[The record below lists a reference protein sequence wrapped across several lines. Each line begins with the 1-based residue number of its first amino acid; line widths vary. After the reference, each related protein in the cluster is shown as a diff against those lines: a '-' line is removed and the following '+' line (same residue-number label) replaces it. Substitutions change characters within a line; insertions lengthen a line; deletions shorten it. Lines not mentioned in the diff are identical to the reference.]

1 MTINV
6 ENLVGKIRDIGSM
19 EQSVSTSEPTSH
31 KEELVSIQ
39 ESLLTLIIQI
49 NGILGRETQTK
60 DPPLT

>member
-1 MTINV
+1 
-6 ENLVGKIRDIGSM
+6 M